1 MSGLIDHLKL
11 LQEAGDNIESFHEKI
26 GDFFP
31 AIVYVYDVNK
41 RNISFV
47 NRRLPDILGYSFEDV
62 SELPESLFSLVPP
75 EDSELVNQELLNLA
89 ALADNDCHSYHSRLN
104 HREGSWRYF
113 RTTGRILKRDEA
125 GKASSVLCIAQD
137 ITDQLKT
144 EEEITTTREL
154 FEETENLL
162 QFGSWSLEPNT
173 RAIQCTSGLYH
184 LLECR
189 KEEPAITNLDFY
201 LQHVSE
207 EYRGIFSEI
216 ISGAIKYG
224 LEFEYEYLLRTNTG
238 KQKIVSTKGKVMT
251 GKDGK
256 TRRLLGITRD
266 ITQVKNFEKERERN
280 IRDLNRSNRDLE
292 EFAYVASHDLQEPLR
307 KISTFGERLKLRT
320 ASVID
325 NDASVYLERI
335 MAATENMRGL
345 IDNLLEFSKTTRSS
359 RAYGKCD
366 LNNVLRDVMSDQDL
380 KIEETKTTIKSNGLP
395 MIEAVSSEMRQ
406 LFNNLISNAVKFR
419 RKDVNPVISVDS
431 AITGETEKMVQHLPR
446 ARTYYT
452 LTFTDN
458 GIGFD
463 EEYAEK
469 IFQIFQ
475 RLHGKSEYPGAGI
488 GLAICKKIVD
498 NHEGLIY
505 ARGREEGSTF
515 TVILP
520 EKYN

>member
-1 MSGLIDHLKL
+1 MSGPIDHLRL

-41 RNISFV
+41 RNINFI
-47 NRRLPDILGYSFEDV
+47 NRRLPDILGYSQEDV
-62 SELPESLFSLVPP
+62 SGLPESLFSLVPE
-75 EDSELVNQELLNLA
+75 EDSAILNQELLNLA

-113 RTTGRILKRDEA
+113 RTTGKILKRDDD
-125 GKASSVLCIAQD
+125 GKASSVLCVAQD
-137 ITDQLKT
+137 ITDQLRT
-144 EEEITTTREL
+144 EEEIATTREL

-162 QFGSWSLEPNT
+162 QFGSWSMDPNT

-184 LLECR
+184 LLEYE
-189 KEEPAITNLDFY
+189 KGEPAITSLDFY
-201 LQHVSE
+201 LRHVGE
-207 EYRGIFSEI
+207 EYSAIFSEI
-216 ISGAIKYG
+216 ISDAIRQG
-224 LEFEYEYLLRTNTG
+224 LEFEYEYLLHTRTG

-256 TRRLLGITRD
+256 THRLLGITRD
-266 ITQVKNFEKERERN
+266 ITPVKNFEKERERY

-320 ASVID
+320 ASVVD
-325 NDASVYLERI
+325 NESSVYLERI
-335 MAATENMRGL
+335 MAATENMRVL

-359 RAYGKCD
+359 RAYVKCD
-366 LNNVLRDVMSDQDL
+366 LNNVLRDVLSDQDL
-380 KIEETKTTIKSNGLP
+380 KIEETKTTIQSNRLP
-395 MIEAVSSEMRQ
+395 VIEAVSSEMRQ
-406 LFNNLISNAVKFR
+406 LFNNLISNSVKFR
-419 RKDVNPVISVDS
+419 RKDVNPVISVQS
-431 AITGETEKMVQHLPR
+431 IVTGELEKKAQHLPPPR
-446 ARTYYT
+446 IYHT

-458 GIGFD
+458 GIGFG

-498 NHEGLIY
+498 NHEGVIY
-505 ARGREEGSTF
+505 GRSSENGSTF